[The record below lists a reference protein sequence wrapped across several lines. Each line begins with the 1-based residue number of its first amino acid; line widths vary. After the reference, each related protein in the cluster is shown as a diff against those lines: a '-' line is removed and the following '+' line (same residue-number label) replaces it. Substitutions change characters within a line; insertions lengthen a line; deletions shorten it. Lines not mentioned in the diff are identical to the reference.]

1 MLINRVLPF
10 AAILILA
17 ACQMEEPLLREPQE
31 SKAMESPFIS
41 GVLTVQLD
49 EATAAAV
56 EETLSRGENPAT
68 KAFGTDLSGL
78 GIKSMRRVFPYAGEF
93 EPRTRREGL
102 HRFYYVETDPSVPAT
117 KASVDLGSI
126 PGVLHVTPQLPV
138 RPRTAIWNDPY
149 FEMQWHLVNGR
160 FQGADINVEKVW
172 KEFTV
177 GSADVI
183 VSVVDAGV
191 NMTHEDLAGNL
202 IPCYSDGSGSFNF
215 NNGTPTVVPSESHG
229 THVAGIISAIN
240 NNGKGVSSVA
250 GGNAAESIP
259 GVRIMSCQI
268 FDLYGNEPDIYEA
281 IKHGADHGAVI
292 LQCSWG
298 FSPDLNG
305 DGVKTD
311 EEIALY
317 RSFTIN
323 DLPEYKAAIDYFI
336 KYAGCDND
344 GNQLPDS
351 PMKGGLA
358 VFAAGNDNF
367 DYDPLV
373 SYDPIIAV
381 SSFDMTGKKSSFS
394 NWGEWIDIAAP
405 GGETN
410 TAIYSTIGTDGNGG
424 YGGKD
429 YIGTSMACP
438 HVSGVA
444 ALLVSYFGGPGF
456 TADECRT
463 RIIRGAVSGFFTDTR
478 YIGRKLDAYGAFTFD
493 PATPV
498 LPPALSWAGTPETE
512 LHHNQVALYQVNA
525 TDPHGLRVRLE
536 APADA
541 PAVSITDEG
550 LVRVD
555 AAILGQ
561 GDHTITIYGVNED
574 GGKASLSLDVK
585 VLFDLRPV
593 ATEALPSGLLFD
605 GPEEDVT
612 IYLPDLFSDPDGDA
626 LTYDAFA
633 AHPEIA
639 QVSVSGDAVNVKALS
654 SGVTPITLSASDGQL
669 AAVVEL
675 NLIVKHPGNPVFL
688 YPTSAVSSVSVVID
702 AAEPVDVDIA
712 VYSSAGALVRKAQA
726 QGDQLHPVT
735 LPVSGLA
742 PGLYSLTA
750 TYSGSTHTLMFSKK

>member
-1 MLINRVLPF
+1 MLINRVLPI
-10 AAILILA
+10 AALLVFA
-17 ACQMEEPLLREPQE
+17 ACQMEEPVRPDQDEPKAVE
-31 SKAMESPFIS
+31 SSFLS
-41 GVLTVQLD
+41 GIVTVQLD

-56 EETLSRGENPAT
+56 EQTLSQGENPAT

-78 GIKSMRRVFPYAGEF
+78 GIKSMRRVFPYAGEY

-102 HRFYYVETDPSVPAT
+102 HRFYYVEMDPSTPVT
-117 KASVDLGSI
+117 KATVDLGSI
-126 PGVLHVTPQLPV
+126 PGIVHVTPQFPV
-138 RPRTAIWNDPY
+138 QPRAAYWNDPY

-177 GSADVI
+177 GRADVI

-191 NMTHEDLAGNL
+191 NMTHEDLAGNV

-240 NNGKGVSSVA
+240 NNGIGVSSVA

-259 GVRIMSCQI
+259 GVKIMSCQI
-268 FDLYGNEPDIYEA
+268 FDLYGNQPDIYQA

-317 RSFTIN
+317 RSYTID

-336 KYAGCDND
+336 KYAGCDNE

-351 PMKGGLA
+351 PMKGGIA

-394 NWGEWIDIAAP
+394 NWGNWIDIAAP

-410 TAIYSTIGTDGNGG
+410 TAIYSTIGTEGNGG

-456 TADECRT
+456 TAEECRS
-463 RIIRGAVSGFFTDTR
+463 RILRGAVSNYFTDTR

-493 PATPV
+493 PSTPV
-498 LPPALSWAGTPETE
+498 VPPVLSWVGTPQTD
-512 LHHNQVALYQVNA
+512 LHYNQVVQYDINVQ
-525 TDPHGLRVRLE
+525 DPNGLRVHLE
-536 APADA
+536 LPADLNG
-541 PAVSITDEG
+541 VSLTSDG
-550 LVRVD
+550 KVRVD
-555 AAILGQ
+555 AAALGQ
-561 GDHTITIYGVNED
+561 GEHTITIYGINED
-574 GGKASLSLDVK
+574 GGKATLTLSVR
-585 VLFDLRPV
+585 VLYNFRPV
-593 ATEALPSGLLFD
+593 ATEAMPEGFILE
-605 GPEEDVT
+605 GPEEELS
-612 IYLPDLFSDPDGDA
+612 INMPDLFTDPDGDD
-626 LTYDAFA
+626 LVFDASV

-639 QVSVSGDAVNVKALS
+639 QVTLSDGQLNVKALT
-654 SGVTPITLSASDGQL
+654 SGTTTLTLSAKDGFLDTTAQ
-669 AAVVEL
+669 L
-675 NLIVKHPGNPVFL
+675 NLIVKHPGSTVFL
-688 YPTSAVSSVSVVID
+688 YPSSAVTNVNVVID
-702 AAEPVDVDIA
+702 ATEQVDMDITI
-712 VYSSAGALVRKAQA
+712 YSASGAKVRQTQA
-726 QGDQLHPVT
+726 KGDQMHPVT
-735 LPVSGLA
+735 VFVNGLA
-742 PGLYSLTA
+742 PGLYTLKAS
-750 TYSGSTHTLMFSKK
+750 YSGNSHSMMFSKK